1 MKNVITRTA
10 LEIFISLII
19 TRVNILQKETSRKR
33 KEKRSDNG

>member
-19 TRVNILQKETSRKR
+19 TRVNILQYETSRKI